1 LRINGLQR
9 TSESFEQLF
18 PKLCFVSF
26 FETTEVLGIGK
37 ITRPAKP
44 AANAAPQH
52 MIRESPWPVSPK
64 PSGGPLTATRL
75 GWRPPR
81 PRRFAPD
88 TKIKMHSDQDRADN
102 YTAVTGV
109 MEGTSASRCHTGRQS
124 IPSTNKPFKLDMVT
138 IGRWE
143 NGVMKEEW
151 LFWDDQAFIKQI
163 PLANYS
169 PPLTAARTDRS
180 GKKPLG
186 KARGDSRGICTLGK

>member
-1 LRINGLQR
+1 
-9 TSESFEQLF
+9 
-18 PKLCFVSF
+18 
-26 FETTEVLGIGK
+26 
-37 ITRPAKP
+37 
-44 AANAAPQH
+44 
-52 MIRESPWPVSPK
+52 
-64 PSGGPLTATRL
+64 
-75 GWRPPR
+75 
-81 PRRFAPD
+81 
-88 TKIKMHSDQDRADN
+88 
-102 YTAVTGV
+102 
-109 MEGTSASRCHTGRQS
+109 
-124 IPSTNKPFKLDMVT
+124 MVT